1 MVRLAKSISGE
12 VVVASTFLVETSIFL
27 PEGRLTRYIDRAIV
41 NNFLDNGDV
50 DLSSSEILQLI
61 KVSDYL

>member
-50 DLSSSEILQLI
+50 DLSSSDILQLI